1 MYELLIIFTLI
12 YFIFLRICIVDLNF
26 FVVVDLNSTIQ
37 ISLVLLNVRS
47 KTESYTQY
55 VSTML
60 SICWHENRATELRIY
75 GVSKCSWW
83 SMLTIFS
90 CCHCQT
96 ESNANNN
103 KILNRELIGKRTL
116 AFEWFELMVLFVW
129 RQTSLLW
136 FWNGFDSPIYV
147 KCMRFYSSHSFFLL
161 IQSKSVDNCGVT
173 FS

>member
-1 MYELLIIFTLI
+1 MYDVLLIFTLI
-12 YFIFLRICIVDLNF
+12 YFWFLRICIVDLIFF
-26 FVVVDLNSTIQ
+26 FVVLNSTIQ

-60 SICWHENRATELRIY
+60 NICWHENRATEFRIY

-103 KILNRELIGKRTL
+103 KILNRELIGKRTHGIR
-116 AFEWFELMVLFVW
+116 MVWVDDVVRL
-129 RQTSLLW
+129 TSNFFIMILKW
-136 FWNGFDSPIYV
+136 FWFIHLCQMYAIL
-147 KCMRFYSSHSFFLL
+147 FFALFF
-161 IQSKSVDNCGVT
+161 INSIKISW
-173 FS
+173 